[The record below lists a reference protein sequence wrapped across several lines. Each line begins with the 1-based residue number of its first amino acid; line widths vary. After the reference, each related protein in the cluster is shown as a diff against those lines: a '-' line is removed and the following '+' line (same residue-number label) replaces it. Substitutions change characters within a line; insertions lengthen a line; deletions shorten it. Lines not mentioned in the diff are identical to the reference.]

1 MTKIW
6 KILNAEEDFGL
17 GSLFERSSRSSRG
30 HSLKLV
36 VPTCRTEVKRRL
48 LAGRMVELWNSLP
61 PGVVE
66 VASVSVFKRRL
77 DECLGEKLFSVK
89 SEVIGGGVVG

>member
-1 MTKIW
+1 M
-6 KILNAEEDFGL
+6 
-17 GSLFERSSRSSRG
+17 
-30 HSLKLV
+30 

-61 PGVVE
+61 SEVVE

-89 SEVIGGGVVG
+89 